1 MPLVE
6 LGCAAV
12 AWFVLSPA
20 NTKISGRHLEGCF
33 LVDRLRNGKRDLRNG
48 AQGSGFIATI
58 EGKRW
63 VVTNRHVVNGAEEV
77 TVAPQGKN
85 PKRASFYKISPD
97 LDLALIECPADLNA
111 RPLPLAS
118 HPANPGAEVYA
129 LGFPLGL
136 ANVISRGIIGAVED
150 NYFLFDAPISSGNS
164 GGPVVNSAGEV
175 IGVATMGSR
184 SVDGA
189 VVQNLNVGIRVA
201 AIPRLQLFT
210 DPLLRISSVCDRIQ
224 RWNGSSTRDF
234 AMETF

>member
-1 MPLVE
+1 MRVVRLAIFPLIFWGVVSCSQQPKE
-6 LGCAAV
+6 KSAEQIWKDA
-12 AWFVLSPA
+12 
-20 NTKISGRHLEGCF
+20 SGSIVYVTARG
-33 LVDRLRNGKRDLRNG
+33 VDGKV

-77 TVAPQGKN
+77 TIAPQGKN

-97 LDLALIECPADLNA
+97 LDLAIIECPADLNA
-111 RPLPLAS
+111 QPLPLAS
-118 HPANPGAEVYA
+118 QQANPGAEVFA

-136 ANVISRGIIGAVED
+136 ANVISRGIVGAVED

-189 VVQNLNVGIRVA
+189 VVQNLNVGIRIA
-201 AIPRLQLFT
+201 AIPRLQLFA
-210 DPLLRISSVCDRIQ
+210 DPLLRISNVSDRI
-224 RWNGSSTRDF
+224 RH
-234 AMETF
+234 